1 MLLPA
6 QLPAGG
12 VDIGAERTPHGNVEP
27 ALFQY
32 PAKRFQMPARAAV
45 MCLARHVV
53 RRDEIDVA
61 QHALKLVRQ
70 LMRARVGI
78 VDAVHHRIFKG
89 NAPSGRYQIIPGRQ
103 QAAFPPATY
112 G

>member
-1 MLLPA
+1 
-6 QLPAGG
+6 
-12 VDIGAERTPHGNVEP
+12 
-27 ALFQY
+27 
-32 PAKRFQMPARAAV
+32 

-70 LMRARVGI
+70 LMRAHASVSLMPSIIAYSKR
-78 VDAVHHRIFKG
+78 
-89 NAPSGRYQIIPGRQ
+89 NAPSGRCQIIPGRQ